1 MSVESGRPV
10 SRSLPGATIVQ
21 IVPSL
26 DEEPVAR
33 GAVEVAIGLL
43 RSGARVITM
52 SEEGPLVAE
61 LQGLGGEWLRLAS
74 ETANPLTLRHNTRVI
89 GDLIAAERV
98 DLVHA
103 HGVGAARSA
112 AAVKN
117 GAGLFLV
124 LSYAPADL
132 ARRWRNRPYGRALAL
147 GDRILAPS
155 RYVAAAIAARHRLAA
170 DRTVVIPD
178 RIDTSRFDP
187 AAVSPERAMVLRR
200 GWKIG
205 RGERVVLVPGRLDPT
220 RGQLTAVEAVRILVN
235 GGLRNVVFILAGDP
249 RAHADHAQA
258 VAAQAEAL
266 GVAALVRQV
275 GICTDMPGAYRAA
288 DFVLVPRSEPP
299 TFSRP
304 AAEAMAMA
312 RPVIATTVGALPE
325 LVLAPPAVDE
335 AARTGWLVPP
345 DDPVALARAVAEA
358 LAIDAQAYRAIA
370 MHARKLAELW
380 FSPVRVAAATLAVYA
395 GLLERDA

>member
-1 MSVESGRPV
+1 MRRPI
-10 SRSLPGATIVQ
+10 SRA
-21 IVPSL
+21 
-26 DEEPVAR
+26 
-33 GAVEVAIGLL
+33 
-43 RSGARVITM
+43 
-52 SEEGPLVAE
+52 
-61 LQGLGGEWLRLAS
+61 GGC
-74 ETANPLTLRHNTRVI
+74 N
-89 GDLIAAERV
+89 
-98 DLVHA
+98 
-103 HGVGAARSA
+103 
-112 AAVKN
+112 K
-117 GAGLFLV
+117 
-124 LSYAPADL
+124 
-132 ARRWRNRPYGRALAL
+132 PYGRALAL

-288 DFVLVPRSEPP
+288 DFVLVPRR
-299 TFSRP
+299 SR
-304 AAEAMAMA
+304 
-312 RPVIATTVGALPE
+312 RPSA
-325 LVLAPPAVDE
+325 
-335 AARTGWLVPP
+335 VPP
-345 DDPVALARAVAEA
+345 
-358 LAIDAQAYRAIA
+358 
-370 MHARKLAELW
+370 RKQW
-380 FSPVRVAAATLAVYA
+380 PWH
-395 GLLERDA
+395 GP